1 MSCDPWLKAAQKIY
15 ERQVDGK
22 VQNVLNIKKICRLQ
36 KRDLEFTTNRS
47 QIDKIHIETL
57 LDPAW

>member
-1 MSCDPWLKAAQKIY
+1 MTPDSKLRKRY

-22 VQNVLNIKKICRLQ
+22 AQTVLNINKICRLQ
-36 KRDLEFTTNRS
+36 KRDLELTTNRNH
-47 QIDKIHIETL
+47 IDKIHIETL